1 MARNRIIYQSQ
12 AVALDL
18 GAGAGYQTLR
28 GVQSVNYGVE
38 LARED
43 VYQFGKLAA
52 VDRIMLETPTVSAE
66 TSMYFPN
73 GVLVSSHFTT
83 LLANSIK
90 GLASAKMAIA
100 IDEDAKDFA
109 GTALVTNENGAVQI
123 IGANMSS
130 FSLETAVGAIPTLT
144 LGFEGTGLE
153 YLTNPIGGV
162 VDLNNDLAGEI
173 VGFTGVML
181 NIDTEHNVI
190 LTNAQSANL
199 SFDLGFEGLQRLG
212 VGTVAGSL
220 QYARVATLPATASLE
235 CEGIAVD
242 RGVAVVLGS
251 TFSQKASG
259 NNFLKSGGQSNVT
272 LTLGGVIFTL
282 QKATLDSTNYTG
294 SLGENATCSASFG
307 VSISTAEATAADS
320 TLIFA

>member
-1 MARNRIIYQSQ
+1 M
-12 AVALDL
+12 
-18 GAGAGYQTLR
+18 GAGYKTLH

-73 GVLVSSHFTT
+73 GVLVGSDFTT

-100 IDEDAKDFA
+100 IDEDAKDYNGA
-109 GTALVTNENGAVQI
+109 GLGDGNPNGAVQI

-153 YLTNPIGGV
+153 YG
-162 VDLNNDLAGEI
+162 NNQIVGLIDANNTLAGAI
-173 VGFTGVML
+173 VGFTGVVL
-181 NIDTEHNVI
+181 NIDTVHNVI
-190 LTNAQSANL
+190 FTNAQSANL

-212 VGTVAGSL
+212 VGVGVGIQGSL

-242 RGVAVVLGS
+242 RGVAVILGT

-259 NNFLKSGGQSNVT
+259 AANNISGGGQTNVT
-272 LTLGGVIFTL
+272 LNLGGVNFTL

-307 VSISTAEATAADS
+307 VSISTAEATAEDS
-320 TLIFA
+320 TLRFL